1 MKRLKPIPH
10 TFVRLNRASIH
21 MASGN
26 AQDALDDANV
36 LLELA
41 PGLALAKLRR
51 AEANMMLTNWEAAK
65 DDLEVII
72 EDAPHHHHAL
82 TQLAACYISMDRP
95 EKAESSSKRS
105 STIGADHTDAW
116 HHADSYI
123 LTGVEKKQH

>member
-1 MKRLKPIPH
+1 
-10 TFVRLNRASIH
+10 

-51 AEANMMLTNWEAAK
+51 AEANMMLTKWEAAK

-82 TQLAACYISMDRP
+82 TQLAACYISMTPTVAAPQTKLYDLCQTTQMLGI
-95 EKAESSSKRS
+95 SGLY
-105 STIGADHTDAW
+105 T
-116 HHADSYI
+116 